1 MCLACE
7 QSDMYYRWEL
17 LQQIAR
23 GEMPAGHSEED
34 LRSLGLP
41 MPDEI
46 EVTEEPDGTR
56 VIRQKAPVAA
66 ASTPAQ
72 SSFACDSPDE

>member
-23 GEMPAGHSEED
+23 GEMPAGHSEDD
-34 LRSLGLP
+34 LRTLGLP
-41 MPDEI
+41 LPDEI
-46 EVTEEPDGTR
+46 EVFEEPDGTK
-56 VIRQKAPVAA
+56 VIRQKAPRP
-66 ASTPAQ
+66 SPAPSQ
-72 SSFACDSPDE
+72 FDCDSPDV